1 MCGARSVKYTCKRR
15 VFQTRDPSG
24 PRGPVARIRPIDLEL
39 LAHAVDA
46 TRTANPAP
54 VDVTDLAY
62 DARRVTPGALFVC
75 VPGMKADGHDFAP
88 QAVADGAAALIVERE
103 VDLPVPQL
111 LVADAR
117 EAMALAADA
126 FFGHPT
132 RGLEVAGVTGT
143 NGKTTT
149 AFILFAILAAAGR
162 RPGLLGTIENRVGG
176 ERRAAVRTTS
186 EAIDVQR
193 LLREML
199 DAGDTSVAME
209 ATSHG
214 SALKRLLGIRF
225 AVLVFTNLSQ
235 DHLDFHGTLEDYYDA
250 KRRLFTEPDLD
261 GRRAPAVVNVGDA
274 HGRRL
279 AQELREIGEEP
290 VTFELADAQELELT
304 AGGARFTVAGIP
316 LETRLRGRFNV
327 ENVLGAVKA
336 ARVLGIESQAIAT
349 GVAHVTGVPGRF
361 EAVDEGQPFTV
372 LVDYAHTPEALENV
386 LTEARE
392 ITAGRLVCV
401 FGCGGDRD
409 RSKRPLMGDV
419 VARLA
424 DAAIVTSDNPRSED
438 PQAIIDE
445 IVAGMSGDPEV
456 EPDREAAIASA
467 FERAGEGDVVVIAG
481 KGHEQGQEFAD
492 RVVPFDDR
500 EIARETLRRLAAR
513 A

>member
-1 MCGARSVKYTCKRR
+1 VPCMCE
-15 VFQTRDPSG
+15 
-24 PRGPVARIRPIDLEL
+24 RGRGSLVESHAIELQL
-39 LAHAVDA
+39 LAQAVRA
-46 TRTANPAP
+46 TRTVNPAP
-54 VDVTDLAY
+54 VDITDLAY

-75 VPGMKADGHDFAP
+75 VTGLNADGHDFAP
-88 QAVADGAAALIVERE
+88 GAVASGAAALVVERE
-103 VDLPVPQL
+103 LGQPVPQL
-111 LVADAR
+111 VVEDSR

-126 FFGHPT
+126 FFEQPT
-132 RGLEVAGVTGT
+132 RKLEVAGVTGT

-149 AFILFAILAAAGR
+149 AFLLFAILAAAGR
-162 RPGLLGTIENRVGG
+162 MPGLLGTIENRVGG

-199 DAGDTSVAME
+199 DGGDRSCAME

-235 DHLDFHGTLEDYYDA
+235 DHLDFHGTLEDYFDA
-250 KRRLFTEPDLD
+250 KRRLFTEPDVD
-261 GRRAPAVVNVGDA
+261 GRRPPAVVNVDDE

-279 AQELREIGEEP
+279 ADELRGLGEGP
-290 VTFELADAQELELT
+290 ITFGLADAEALELT
-304 AGGARFTVAGIP
+304 AAGARFVVDGIP
-316 LETRLRGRFNV
+316 IDTKLRGRFNV

-336 ARVLGIESQAIAT
+336 ARVLGIDPEQIAA
-349 GVAHVTGVPGRF
+349 GVEHVTGVPGRF

-386 LTEARE
+386 LREARA
-392 ITAGRLVCV
+392 ITAARLVCV

-409 RSKRPLMGDV
+409 RGKRPLMGQV
-419 VARLA
+419 VARLV
-424 DAAIVTSDNPRSED
+424 DSAIVTSDNPRSEK
-438 PQAIIDE
+438 PEAIIAE
-445 IVAGMSGDPEV
+445 IVAGMPGEPEV
-456 EPDREAAIASA
+456 EPDREAAIAA
-467 FERAGEGDVVVIAG
+467 ALERADEGDVVVIAG

-492 RVVPFDDR
+492 RIVPFDDR
-500 EIARETLRRLAAR
+500 EVARETLRRLAAR